1 MVYSPLG
8 ELETNQDQVNIYGV
22 VVDASLPYK
31 TANNKYVCTIKVIDQ
46 SHHTLGTEARDSYKF
61 INCIFHGKRIEDCPQ
76 IRCIGDTI
84 RIHRASVKEH
94 GSQKQL
100 HVNVVF
106 NSSWVLFG
114 CEDIDDEMSDGE
126 GNENGGNKYERK
138 YKPYRFS
145 GKNHSFDGQIEKA
158 ILDQIRGW
166 ARSYLNENTVI
177 HKSSYTP
184 LREVRNITEK
194 RDIDLLVK
202 IMRVFEKDEMSYE
215 IKIKDL
221 SGDSS
226 WIMTVNKLKFSEF
239 NPGEI
244 YRIRS
249 VVAER
254 TTERNVI
261 TCKSTT
267 NILRFSKD
275 SLIYRELDIDV
286 KEDVE
291 DDPN

>member
-1 MVYSPLG
+1 
-8 ELETNQDQVNIYGV
+8 
-22 VVDASLPYK
+22 
-31 TANNKYVCTIKVIDQ
+31 
-46 SHHTLGTEARDSYKF
+46 
-61 INCIFHGKRIEDCPQ
+61 
-76 IRCIGDTI
+76 
-84 RIHRASVKEH
+84 
-94 GSQKQL
+94 
-100 HVNVVF
+100 
-106 NSSWVLFG
+106 
-114 CEDIDDEMSDGE
+114 MSDGE
-126 GNENGGNKYERK
+126 GNENGGNKHERK

-145 GKNHSFDGQIEKA
+145 GKNHSFDGQVEKV
-158 ILDQIRGW
+158 IVDQIRAW
-166 ARSYLNENTVI
+166 AYSYLNENTVI

-184 LREVRNITEK
+184 LRDVRTNTEK

-202 IMRVFEKDEMSYE
+202 IMRVFERDEINYE
-215 IKIKDL
+215 LKIKDL

-249 VVAER
+249 VVAEK

-275 SLIYRELDIDV
+275 SLIYRELDVDV
-286 KEDVE
+286 KQDVE
-291 DDPN
+291 ENPDQLLMNPVMTTRVTTEDPLNSKKVKFYRLQDLFTDYDSLSAEEKQLNQFRVQIQVLKIDPVDLRDCAVAMC